1 MALSTTFSS
10 SFATSTITPSI
21 PIITP
26 RADSISILR
35 FTPAAGCFTD
45 LNFWAA
51 QASCSSPNEDRS
63 RLCNYFHLADPWYG
77 RIQPAPSVILPQC
90 YLPATAIA
98 PATECPIYYTPA
110 STSDITVGL
119 SRTSRTVICCPTLFP
134 FTYTLATTTAFNG
147 NVATF
152 STSTCY
158 APSPTISLFNPFIPF
173 IEQHS
178 EVPLLATSWSST
190 TSGFFVPSLVT
201 TTFTTASDVL
211 LAFMVSISFEVSKGR
226 TCAPNCASPF
236 TGGEWP
242 LPTTEVGPT
251 ATVTLIP
258 TRGEEESGCW
268 SSSLCEFCK
277 VIVVAVTVPVGLT
290 LLCCVGCCWCFAG
303 RRKERRR
310 EREGE
315 REVEGRRWEHGGESV
330 GVEEGKRHVGL
341 APAPGLRDE
350 PEMEPSSPGEVLG
363 DDQRTGGGEGV
374 SQSR

>member
-1 MALSTTFSS
+1 MASSTTFSS

-26 RADSISILR
+26 RADPISVPR
-35 FTPAAGCFTD
+35 FTPATGCFTD
-45 LNFWAA
+45 LNIWAA
-51 QASCSSPNEDRS
+51 QARCSSPNEDRS

-77 RIQPAPSVILPQC
+77 RIQPAPSVILPRC

-119 SRTSRTVICCPTLFP
+119 SRTSRTVICCPTLFS
-134 FTYTLATTTAFNG
+134 FTYTLATTTVFNG

-152 STSTCY
+152 STSTCF
-158 APSPTISLFNPFIPF
+158 APSPTISPSNPFID
-173 IEQHS
+173 QHS
-178 EVPLLATSWSST
+178 EIPLLATTWSST
-190 TSGFFVPSLVT
+190 TSGYFVPSLLT
-201 TTFTTASDVL
+201 TTFSTASDVL
-211 LAFMVSISFEVSKGR
+211 LASMVSISFEVSKGR
-226 TCAPNCASPF
+226 TCAPNCATPF

-242 LPTTEVGPT
+242 LPTMEVGPT

-258 TRGEEESGCW
+258 TRGEEEERGCW
-268 SSSLCEFCK
+268 SSSLCEFWK

-310 EREGE
+310 ERE
-315 REVEGRRWEHGGESV
+315 REGEGRTCEHGD
-330 GVEEGKRHVGL
+330 GVVRSGEGKGDDRRGT
-341 APAPGLRDE
+341 APRLRTE
-350 PEMEPSSPGEVLG
+350 PEMEPSRPGEVLG
-363 DDQRTGGGEGV
+363 DDQRIGGGEG
-374 SQSR
+374 SSRPR